1 MAVLVLALYIQSENV
16 VHLYRRPDVLWLLCV
31 VMFYWIA
38 RVWLKLYRGEMN
50 QDPVVYALRDG
61 GSYAAGLSALVI
73 AYIASR

>member
-1 MAVLVLALYIQSENV
+1 MYGGCTTGETMVERNRSSP
-16 VHLYRRPDVLWLLCV
+16 RTRSRLLCV